1 MGRRV
6 ELAWQKAGRALAQA
20 KRHRVTLLRGLL
32 IVAVGAL
39 MLQPGKVAS
48 GLGGVALLAVYA
60 VSNAVL
66 VFVPTRYVQSL
77 RFELVVGAFDL
88 LLVALGM
95 HFAGASSTALPVSAA
110 LMVLVVAMGNYRAHT
125 VAGAAAVGALHSW
138 LVLGDGRGQAL
149 AWQLALQVLFL
160 CSVALYYGHLAS
172 GIHAT
177 LRQDED
183 ESLERKELTTLV
195 EILDAVTSSLDVNKV
210 AQTIVQKITEVIPAM
225 RCSMLFINEDRTRA
239 FVMASHDDPSIDMLE
254 IDLQKYPEIRCAIET
269 RDPVL
274 IRDVKLDPMMEG
286 VRQVLEQ
293 LHFESIM
300 VVPMTFANDVL
311 GTLCLKTARTG
322 KTFSP
327 AEVKFCTAVARA
339 SANALKNA
347 LLYRQVREESE
358 RNLEISQKLS
368 SVLDQSPDLIVTTD
382 CDGRLTEFN
391 RGAELLTGR
400 RRDEM
405 VGRSCESLLGVD
417 GAEWIERI
425 RSERR
430 IEAHAISL
438 NKADGGELNLEL
450 NMAAL
455 SDESG
460 RVHGTVWVGR
470 DVSEL
475 KSAQLQL
482 LQAKKL
488 SSIGEVISGVAH
500 ELNNPLS
507 GVLGY
512 SQLLLSKREGRTDVT
527 ELERI
532 HDSALRC
539 QKIVKNLLSF
549 ARVHKPERVYLGLNG
564 IVEKSLELR
573 RYQLEVH
580 NVEVAKSLDP
590 ELPRTMLDFHQIQQV
605 LVNLI
610 NNAHQAI
617 AATNRQ
623 SGRLEV
629 RTWHDNAN
637 VMLEVRDDGV
647 GMSHQT
653 LERIFDPFFTT
664 KEQGH
669 GTGLGLSVSYGIIR
683 EHGGKIYAKSREG
696 EGTTFL
702 IEIPVHGEAI
712 EEIPREAPVEMD
724 RPVGELSGK
733 RVLVVDDEPMIV
745 DLLVEILR
753 GASFQ
758 IDTAANGAE
767 AARKVAK
774 TAYDVIV
781 SDVRMPQMNGMQMY
795 RELLE
800 SRPELAGRVLF
811 VTGDLIDPETADF
824 VNRVEA
830 PTIAKPLDIHEV
842 LRTVT
847 AIAER
852 ADVPQP
858 VR

>member
-1 MGRRV
+1 V
-6 ELAWQKAGRALAQA
+6 
-20 KRHRVTLLRGLL
+20 VLLRGLL

-39 MLQPGKVAS
+39 MLQPGKLAS

-60 VSNAVL
+60 VSNAAL
-66 VFVPTRYVQSL
+66 IFVPTRYVQMF
-77 RFELVVGAFDL
+77 RFELVVGSVDL

-138 LVLGDGRGQAL
+138 LVLGDGRGPAL

-172 GIHAT
+172 GIHASM
-177 LRQDED
+177 RQDED

-210 AQTIVQKITEVIPAM
+210 ARTIVQKITDVIPAM
-225 RCSMLFINEDRTRA
+225 RCSMLFVNEDRTRA
-239 FVMASHDDPSIDMLE
+239 FVMASHDDPTIDMLE

-274 IRDVKLDPMMEG
+274 IRDVKQDPMMAS

-293 LHFESIM
+293 LQFESIM

-347 LLYRQVREESE
+347 LLYRQVRDEAE
-358 RNLEISQKLS
+358 RNLEISQKLA

-382 CDGRLTEFN
+382 CEGLITEFN

-400 RRDEM
+400 RRADM
-405 VGRSCESLLGVD
+405 VGRSSESLLGVD
-417 GAEWIERI
+417 GSQWIETI

-438 NKADGGELNLEL
+438 NKADGSELNLEL

-455 SDESG
+455 SDEAG
-460 RVHGTVWVGR
+460 NVNGTVWVGR

-512 SQLLLSKREGRTDVT
+512 SQLLLSKKEAVGSAN
-527 ELERI
+527 ELMRI
-532 HDSALRC
+532 HESALRC

-564 IVEKSLELR
+564 IVEKSIELR

-580 NVEVAKSLDP
+580 NVEVIKNLDT

-617 AATNRQ
+617 AATQRQ

-629 RTWHDNAN
+629 RTWHDSHN

-647 GMSHQT
+647 GMDHTT

-664 KEQGH
+664 KEQGQ
-669 GTGLGLSVSYGIIR
+669 GTGLGLSVSYGIVR
-683 EHGGKIYAKSREG
+683 EHGGKIYAKSRVG

-702 IEIPVHGEAI
+702 IEIPIHGEADDDLPI
-712 EEIPREAPVEMD
+712 E
-724 RPVGELSGK
+724 RPVAIDGPAREVAGK

-774 TAYDVIV
+774 SRYDVIV

-795 RELLE
+795 RKLLE
-800 SRPELAGRVLF
+800 TRPELAGRVLF
-811 VTGDLIDPETADF
+811 VTGDLIDPETAEF
-824 VNRVEA
+824 VRKVDA

-842 LRTVT
+842 VNAVK

-852 ADVPQP
+852 AEAPQP
-858 VR
+858 VG